1 MTDSARYLSVLL
13 AVAGLVLALI
23 LGLNLLLG
31 ERELGGPKVTQLA
44 SEWQEKTHGVT
55 YPPPITRTGPF
66 KALRLAD
73 RLPDVNTIVL
83 GSSTLMGITADLF
96 PKPLRLYNFAL
107 TANPTPAL
115 VGEAE
120 YLVAHN
126 ADHIRFML
134 AGLDW
139 SLSMIYLETP
149 VPVTDLS
156 PRAALSGEAHPTVS
170 LTRRIVDA
178 VSYPKVVNL
187 LKALRSVIRSPHPV
201 DAFRH
206 TFFDVASAAYRCP
219 DGTLAR
225 DFDVVRRGI
234 CAGFRYDGSWTFE
247 GEQHLTPARAEILAR
262 AAAAPSSKF
271 SHYLCQTGGEP
282 NPEYLRRFGAVA
294 EELAR
299 HGGVMVFL
307 LPPLIPGMERA
318 MTEEPAS
325 RRCLEHTKTALDA
338 WALRHQVTIIDA
350 GASER
355 YGCTAGDF
363 IDEHHAFPECHR
375 KVLNFY
381 FNAQRGGRVHPGLMR
396 P

>member
-13 AVAGLVLALI
+13 AVAGVTLGLI

-31 ERELGGPKVTQLA
+31 ERELGSPQVTRLA
-44 SEWQEKTHGVT
+44 SEWQEETHGVT
-55 YPPPITRTGPF
+55 YAPPVTRTGPF

-83 GSSTLMGITADLF
+83 GSSTGMGITAALF
-96 PKPLRLYNFAL
+96 PKPLNLYNLTL
-107 TANPTPAL
+107 TANPTARL
-115 VGEAE
+115 VSEAE
-120 YLVAHN
+120 YLVAHD
-126 ADHIRFML
+126 ADRIRFML
-134 AGLDW
+134 VGLDW
-139 SLSMIYLETP
+139 SLGMIYLPTP
-149 VPVTDLS
+149 VLATDLS
-156 PRAALSGEAHPTVS
+156 PRVALSDDAHPAVP
-170 LTRRIVDA
+170 LDRRIVDA
-178 VSYPKVVNL
+178 LSYPKVVNL
-187 LKALRSVIRSPHPV
+187 LKALRSVIRDPHPLA
-201 DAFRH
+201 AFRH
-206 TFFDVASAAYRCP
+206 TFFDVASAPYRCP
-219 DGTLAR
+219 DGTPAR

-282 NPEYLRRFGAVA
+282 NPEYLRRFGTAA

-299 HGGVMVFL
+299 HGGAMVFL
-307 LPPLIPGMERA
+307 LPPLIPGMEQA
-318 MTEEPAS
+318 MLEDPAS
-325 RRCLEHTKTALDA
+325 RRCLEHTKAVLDA
-338 WALRHQVTIIDA
+338 WARRHQVAIIDA

-363 IDEHHAFPECHR
+363 LDEHHAFPECHR
-375 KVLNFY
+375 KVLSFY
-381 FNAQRGGRVHPGLMR
+381 FDAQREGRVHPGLMR